1 LIRRV
6 RARPGGFTLIEV
18 IGAVLIF
25 SIGVIMVLNI
35 TSALSRRTEWSAL
48 ASTLNVMGQQRLDSV
63 FVLTYSTVAAGT
75 TTDTVTVRGV
85 SFRRQLAVTQST
97 PLVKKVEL
105 TLSAVSGSYP
115 SFDGI
120 TYLRDTW

>member
-1 LIRRV
+1 
-6 RARPGGFTLIEV
+6 LIEV

-35 TSALSRRTEWSAL
+35 TSALSRRTEWSAI

-63 FVLTYSTVAAGT
+63 FVLTYSTVTAAT
-75 TTDTVTVRGV
+75 TTDSVTVRGV
-85 SFRRQLAVTQST
+85 RYQRQLAITQST

-105 TLSAVSGSYP
+105 TLTAVSGSYP